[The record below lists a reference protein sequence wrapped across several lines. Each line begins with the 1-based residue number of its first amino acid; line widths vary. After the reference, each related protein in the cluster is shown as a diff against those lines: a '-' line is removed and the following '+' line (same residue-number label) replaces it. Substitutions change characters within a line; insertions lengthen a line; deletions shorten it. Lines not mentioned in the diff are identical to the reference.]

1 MNDHSIPQHR
11 QLYELLRRHIREG
24 VYREGDLL
32 PSENELC
39 RIHNLTRPTVRQA
52 LSRLAAEGFIVRQQ
66 GKGSIV
72 RSFPKDI
79 GILSVA
85 GTTSALGANNLRTE
99 ILVKPTVR
107 PWDEE
112 FMFPLSSLEKE
123 SGCIYMERLR
133 LYNGRPIF
141 YDINY
146 IPNVNLPRFTSLQF
160 KDRSLFEI
168 LRTRYQIE
176 IIGGQQR
183 IRARPAG
190 KKAASFLQIRTGAP
204 VLHLERKFET
214 SRPNFYVYSSIFC
227 NTSEHAIFGT
237 F

>member
-1 MNDHSIPQHR
+1 MNNRNIPQHR

-24 VYREGDLL
+24 VYNEGDML

-39 RIHNLTRPTVRQA
+39 RLYNLTRPTVRQA
-52 LSRLAAEGFIVRQQ
+52 LSRLASEGFILRKQ

-85 GTTSALGANNLRTE
+85 GTTSALGAGNLRTE
-99 ILVKPTVR
+99 ILVKPVVR
-107 PWDEE
+107 PWEDN
-112 FMFPLSSLEKE
+112 FMFPLSPLEME
-123 SGCIYMERLR
+123 TGCIYMERLR
-133 LYNGRPIF
+133 LFNGRPIF

-146 IPNVNLPRFTSLQF
+146 IPNINLPRFTSLQF

-168 LRTRYQIE
+168 LRKRYEIE

-190 KKAASFLQIRTGAP
+190 KNVSAYLQIRPGSP

-214 SRPNFYVYSSIFC
+214 SRPGFFVYSSIFC